1 MTRKRFIKKMM
12 ALDYSRNEANE
23 RATRARR
30 YGQSYAARWEH
41 ERNIC
46 TGETF
51 LDGLQSGLAALAC
64 ACETIVK
71 KLPGIVEAAKKMAAA
86 FVAVTS
92 VYKLDPAGDA
102 MEPEPMWTKEN
113 PHLDGLRIHH
123 SFVDELAASGPTL
136 TQAQIDA
143 TTPAKKRILIYDGK
157 LVNQDAF
164 VTISPVAGGDADGN

>member
-12 ALDYSRNEANE
+12 GLGYSQNEANE
-23 RATRARR
+23 RAARARR

-41 ERNIC
+41 ERYNR
-46 TGETF
+46 TGEMF
-51 LDGLQSGLAALAC
+51 LAGLQAGLAAVAG

-71 KLPGIVEAAKKMAAA
+71 KLPGIVEAARKMAAA

-102 MEPEPMWTKEN
+102 MEAEPMWSKEN

-136 TQAQIDA
+136 TQEQIDA
-143 TTPAKKRILIYDGK
+143 TTAHTDTTPVHLAVHRNATHGAPIS
-157 LVNQDAF
+157 F
-164 VTISPVAGGDADGN
+164 VIGGGADGN